1 MNLDINHLVR
11 SGAIALVGTPLALST
26 SGLINTTAD
35 AAARTTD
42 RALDRSE
49 VDLVIEDYG
58 DQLAKACIEFAVS
71 KSDTKLE
78 REAKNT
84 IDEVMGGE
92 VNHGRVCDAFV
103 F

>member
-1 MNLDINHLVR
+1 MNFDVNHLVR
-11 SGAIALVGTPLALST
+11 SAAIAAVGLPLAFST
-26 SGLINTTAD
+26 SGLINTGASTM
-35 AAARTTD
+35 ARTTD

-49 VDLVIEDYG
+49 VDVVVTDYG
-58 DQLAKACIEFAVS
+58 SKLAKACIEYAVS
-71 KSDTKLE
+71 KVDTKLE

-92 VNHGRVCDAFV
+92 VNYGKVCDAFV

>member
-1 MNLDINHLVR
+1 MNFDVNHLVR
-11 SGAIALVGTPLALST
+11 SAAIAAVGLPLAIST
-26 SGLINTTAD
+26 SGLINTTSDVAV
-35 AAARTTD
+35 RTTD

-58 DQLAKACIEFAVS
+58 DKLAKACIEFAVS
-71 KSDTKLE
+71 KADTKLE

-92 VNHGRVCDAFV
+92 VNYSRVCDAFV